1 MALPFLPPEHIAP
14 AFQQLDQSA
23 PPEIHP
29 LMDYVYNTWIDSSVF
44 KVEFWS
50 IFMTSIRTN
59 NDVEGWHNN
68 LNSRV
73 STRGPVPFYLLI
85 AELYTEAGDIPMQLK
100 LVKEGKLQRY
110 QRKRSRDIQGQIFN
124 AWQRY
129 IDRDISA
136 SRLLK
141 ECARVYGPPAQ

>member
-1 MALPFLPPEHIAP
+1 MALPFLPPEHITP
-14 AFQQLDQSA
+14 TFRQLDQSA
-23 PPEIHP
+23 PPEIQP
-29 LMDYVYNTWIDSSVF
+29 VMDYVYNTWINNSVF

-73 STRGPVPFYLLI
+73 SARGPVPFYLLVT
-85 AELYTEAGDIPMQLK
+85 ELFKEACDFPMQLK
-100 LVKEGKLQRY
+100 VVKEGKFQCF
-110 QRKRSRDIQGQIFN
+110 QRKRSRNIQGQIFTLWN
-124 AWQRY
+124 RY
-129 IDRDISA
+129 ADLEISA

-141 ECARVYGPPAQ
+141 ECASVYGPPAQ